1 MSQQLVVSNNSGK
14 KLKENVKRDKRKLVK
29 HLKKKNNL
37 KMKKTTHT
45 KQEHTHVKNLKRQ
58 LMTKDFLWRL
68 KLHVGNWNEWPLVLR
83 T

>member
-1 MSQQLVVSNNSGK
+1 M
-14 KLKENVKRDKRKLVK
+14 
-29 HLKKKNNL
+29 KN
-37 KMKKTTHT
+37 TTHT

-68 KLHVGNWNEWPLVLR
+68 KLHVGNWNEWPLVLN